1 MMTDQ
6 SQVVALHR
14 KHPDWNAVK
23 LAAQLRCSSGY
34 VRATA
39 QRKRLK
45 LPGSRS
51 DSITAL
57 GHAARDAG
65 LSVSDIENMAAQ
77 LAAAKRVARKVCN
90 LDSPL
95 VSP

>member
-1 MMTDQ
+1 MADQ

-14 KHPDWNAVK
+14 KHPDWDAIK

-45 LPGSRS
+45 LPNSRP

-65 LSVSDIENMAAQ
+65 LSVADIENMAAQ
-77 LAAAKRVARKVCN
+77 LAAAKRIAQRVCN
-90 LDSPL
+90 LEAPL
-95 VSP
+95 VRT